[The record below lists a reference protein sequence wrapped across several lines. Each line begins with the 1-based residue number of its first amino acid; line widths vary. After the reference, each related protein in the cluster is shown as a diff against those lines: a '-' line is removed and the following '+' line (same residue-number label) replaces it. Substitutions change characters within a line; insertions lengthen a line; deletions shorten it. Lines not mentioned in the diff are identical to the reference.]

1 MGARGTV
8 HAQHGGTPAGS
19 PYSRIAITSLL
30 QFWESVSQ
38 LAKSAR
44 AVVASRRQRLLVPLG
59 APARA
64 FLGPAHPTLGPHR
77 CVCNNL
83 SFPTTFLL
91 RAAQERRR
99 VATRPLCNGSDVTA
113 GTKKW
118 LNTEQ
123 WKLECP
129 VDAKLSPRRRGL
141 RLGLEVFTTGPDF
154 TFQGLCPAR
163 CGPTPIVIY
172 RHE

>member
-30 QFWESVSQ
+30 QFWELVSQ

-83 SFPTTFLL
+83 SFPITFLL
-91 RAAQERRR
+91 
-99 VATRPLCNGSDVTA
+99 D
-113 GTKKW
+113 
-118 LNTEQ
+118 EQ
-123 WKLECP
+123 
-129 VDAKLSPRRRGL
+129 PRRGTRVHGNTYVANTL
-141 RLGLEVFTTGPDF
+141 KR
-154 TFQGLCPAR
+154 
-163 CGPTPIVIY
+163 Y
-172 RHE
+172 Y